1 MTVFRDLKTMRL
13 REPGQLLVAC
23 LVDDVLVFLVPN
35 IADALQEKQREYI
48 GFEVSC
54 IDRPPQDIRRLPKVA
69 LKLAQ
74 CNFTCAQCSVP
85 NLPVQMANLC
95 RVSLLNKRGFAGR
108 RCARIVFPRSVPP
121 PRLSVLRW
129 ETKRISGY
137 LNRRPSRGFGH
148 ARSRARAARRGAR
161 AAPRSAAW
169 QVDPPLDYRQD
180 RRLGSCGSG
189 RFPSRWRPA

>member
-95 RVSLLNKRGFAGR
+95 RVSLFEQTRVCR
-108 RCARIVFPRSVPP
+108 TTMRTDCI
-121 PRLSVLRW
+121 
-129 ETKRISGY
+129 
-137 LNRRPSRGFGH
+137 PSE
-148 ARSRARAARRGAR
+148 
-161 AAPRSAAW
+161 RSAAAVVCLALGDQANKRLPEQKAVARFW
-169 QVDPPLDYRQD
+169 PCALESACGTA
-180 RRLGSCGSG
+180 RRSSG
-189 RFPSRWRPA
+189 AKVSRLASRPASGLPPGPPPG